1 MLQVISEKSQQS
13 LAVSRGANRPRQKK
27 LVGEA
32 HMELV
37 RKYPVPIAAGVA
49 AVIVVFA
56 FVVLATIF
64 GWWPVVLDIVLVL
77 AALVSLGLLGALV
90 YAVLSFTRT
99 ALQIRSELMPVL
111 ESLKTTSN
119 AVREG
124 AKTATTFGVSPAV
137 RTASL
142 LASAGSFATVVLG
155 RGQVQ
160 KRADRRQKRRMQLE
174 REMAKDELNGHS

>member
-1 MLQVISEKSQQS
+1 
-13 LAVSRGANRPRQKK
+13 
-27 LVGEA
+27 
-32 HMELV
+32 MEFV
-37 RKYPVPIAAGVA
+37 RKYPIPVAAGVV
-49 AVIVVFA
+49 AVLIILAFFIV
-56 FVVLATIF
+56 ATIF
-64 GWWPVVLDIVLVL
+64 GWWPVVLDIVLVF

-99 ALQIRSELMPVL
+99 ALDIRSEIMPVL
-111 ESLKTTSN
+111 ESLKTTTS

-142 LASAGSFATVVLG
+142 LAGAGSIATVVLG

-160 KRADRRQKRRMQLE
+160 KRAERRQKRRMQIE
-174 REMAKDELNGHS
+174 REIAKGELNGRSSS

>member
-1 MLQVISEKSQQS
+1 
-13 LAVSRGANRPRQKK
+13 
-27 LVGEA
+27 
-32 HMELV
+32 MELV
-37 RKYPVPIAAGVA
+37 KKYPLPVA
-49 AVIVVFA
+49 AAAALVIIVVA

-77 AALVSLGLLGALV
+77 AALISMGLLGALV

-99 ALQIRSELMPVL
+99 ALEIRGELMPVL
-111 ESLKTTSN
+111 ESLKTTSS

-142 LASAGSFATVVLG
+142 LASAGSFATIVLG
-155 RGQVQ
+155 RGQAQ
-160 KRADRRQKRRMQLE
+160 KRAERRQKRRMAIE
-174 REMAKDELNGHS
+174 REIAKEELNGLS